1 MKKLLYL
8 IFYLGLFGCNSDKV
22 PSGIGDMQLS
32 NDDKYIYFSYY
43 DGRNASIFR
52 VDSSGLNLNC
62 IVSSKN
68 DTSFYN
74 PCLSKDNKKILF
86 IGYANHSNNSSIYI
100 ANIDG
105 SSIQRLTN
113 GNEMIWDAFIS
124 EYNNEII
131 YCKAT
136 EETKRSPVGS
146 SGAHGFDIFSLN
158 LDNMRIKKISNLN
171 AYQLG
176 NMTELSK
183 DSLLVYSYTNESGM
197 FLFAK
202 NNPGSLQRIETKSK
216 STELPNFY
224 YQPLYSKTYQSYVFS
239 NGYGLRVMDKSKTV
253 RKTYDVPSP
262 FIDCFCL
269 YNAKARIF
277 FTIEGDRCFYS
288 INFDGTNLKKIE
300 VKLPKRKL

>member
-1 MKKLLYL
+1 MLK
-8 IFYLGLFGCNSDKV
+8 
-22 PSGIGDMQLS
+22 
-32 NDDKYIYFSYY
+32 DDKYIYFSYY

-62 IVSSKN
+62 IVSAKN

-74 PCLSKDNKKILF
+74 PYLSNDNKKIVF
-86 IGYANHSNNSSIYI
+86 IGYANRSNKSSIYV

-105 SSIQRLTN
+105 SSVQRLTD
-113 GNEMIWDAFIS
+113 GNEMIREAFHS

-136 EETKRSPVGS
+136 EEKKYSPVGS

-158 LDNMRIKKISNLN
+158 LESMKTKKMSTLN

-176 NMTELSK
+176 YITEFNK

-202 NNPGSLQRIETKSK
+202 NNPDSLQRIEAKSE
-216 STELPNFY
+216 SNELPNFY

-269 YNAKARIF
+269 YNTKARIF

-300 VKLPKRKL
+300 VQLPERKKQ